1 MAAPNRIGENPGV
14 RRALFYGSSAPPA
27 RPALRPS
34 RRQGPLGV
42 RVAGCIQRLV
52 CGGRGVSGGLPGSR
66 TSKGAAPSPAAPCP
80 VRGGRQGQNG
90 IPLPPPQ
97 ARVAEQTSQP
107 WPGTRAAAVY
117 RLKMDRMPA
126 SPPALAGASGSSALL
141 PASFS
146 ATWRNP
152 LPAGLLTGTGL
163 PSTRA
168 RCRSS
173 GA

>member
-1 MAAPNRIGENPGV
+1 MFGRHSSMGAPLRLPGLRSARRGARVHSESALPDAFRGWCVAGGVSLAACPGAALQRA
-14 RRALFYGSSAPPA
+14 RRPHPPRPVPCGAGA
-27 RPALRPS
+27 RGRTGNLCLRHKRVLRNKRPS
-34 RRQGPLGV
+34 
-42 RVAGCIQRLV
+42 
-52 CGGRGVSGGLPGSR
+52 
-66 TSKGAAPSPAAPCP
+66 
-80 VRGGRQGQNG
+80 
-90 IPLPPPQ
+90 
-97 ARVAEQTSQP
+97 P
-107 WPGTRAAAVY
+107 WLGTRAEAIY
-117 RLKMDRMPA
+117 RLKMDSRPA

-152 LPAGLLTGTGL
+152 LPAGLLTDTGL